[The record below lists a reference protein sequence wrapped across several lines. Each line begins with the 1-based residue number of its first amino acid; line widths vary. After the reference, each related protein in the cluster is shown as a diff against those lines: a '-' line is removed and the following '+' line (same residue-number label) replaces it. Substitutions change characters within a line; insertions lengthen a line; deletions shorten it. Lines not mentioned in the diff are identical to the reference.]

1 MVDQD
6 QSALSRPLPEDARSD
21 FSFVGR
27 LKSNIVSIQVMLL
40 LVGVGASLIGAIVW
54 LFIRNLASAGI
65 LVLGIGVVL
74 LLIDAA
80 ISWRAVGSAIFGRRG
95 RYGANTVILVIAFIA
110 ISAILNWLVFWLADR
125 PEPMGWLRVDTTA
138 TKQFILSD
146 QAIAIL
152 NSVDE
157 PIRANAFFVTDT
169 PSGAAAWRETQ
180 DLLNEFRRRSSKG
193 FEFRLIDPD
202 LEPNLAAE
210 FGVTVT
216 PSIAIEGLE
225 TRRVETVRGADPRL
239 GPQVF
244 TENDISTSLLIVSQ
258 IEQKGVLFITGHGEA
273 DITDNE
279 DGTNGFGRALR
290 AIIRDNYAVASAT
303 MQDLARILSTI
314 DVGDGGGNLPAVII
328 FAGPRT
334 DLEIGTMDTID
345 EVAILLQYMR
355 LGGSVLFMFEPDTT
369 ATWREVIGRYGLT
382 IGTSQ
387 LIDTSSFVAP
397 NANFL
402 QIKKSNGQITT
413 GHQITDPIDVIY
425 MPGATYV
432 TRTVD
437 DASVP
442 LTDDG
447 TPYFKATLLALTTL
461 ASWEESGDAIQ
472 FDLET
477 DIPGPLPVAVAVE
490 AIAELS
496 RTPEVDENGDL
507 IRTNIVLI
515 GDVDFGTNSFFSS
528 AKNGDLLA
536 NSVNWLARDFELIST
551 RPKTRVFRELVL
563 TQSERDFIRWTGWL
577 LMPVLFGT
585 IGMASWWRR
594 R

>member
-1 MVDQD
+1 
-6 QSALSRPLPEDARSD
+6 
-21 FSFVGR
+21 
-27 LKSNIVSIQVMLL
+27 MLL

-80 ISWRAVGSAIFGRRG
+80 ISWRAVGSAIFGRSG

-461 ASWEESGDAIQ
+461 ASWEESGDAIE
-472 FDLET
+472 FDRET